1 MRSSREGNDTN
12 VQPGRVEER
21 KKKEVTEVVDAPPQ
35 EPLSSIIAHF
45 GQHEEKKKV
54 ENNGVSRILS
64 FYSIFLD

>member
-12 VQPGRVEER
+12 GNLVEFKKEK

-45 GQHEEKKKV
+45 GQHEEKEKGGK
-54 ENNGVSRILS
+54 
-64 FYSIFLD
+64 